1 MKNHS
6 FIVLT
11 VFALAT
17 TVPSD
22 AFSDEALS
30 GKSFAKCGT
39 PFIVKQMAE
48 HGSLEKT
55 AYQGY
60 DRQEMDAFADSRE
73 GHFRVHYNTSGN
85 DAPSLVDMD
94 LNGIPD
100 YIDSTL
106 VFLEI
111 AWQTIVVDLGYG
123 TPRSDG
129 TRGGGQD
136 ITDCYIMELSRNSLY
151 GLTTPDIGI
160 GTMSSSYL
168 SIDNNFTDH
177 IYPTKGYSALKITTA
192 HEFFHV
198 IHFSYYGAEEAL
210 WWMEH
215 SAVWMENRIWGD
227 VDDYFNYLGY
237 YFENMDLPLDTING
251 SFEYGAALFA
261 MYLAERH
268 GDSIIRTV
276 WTRFRDSRDGT
287 IETLNAVVPGGVGT
301 ALSEMAS
308 WLYFTGV
315 RANPDKY
322 FMDSAKIANMI
333 VPEHVLS
340 EPAAFDSLSMRH
352 YTFSYIDIAAANG
365 FSPGDSLTFQ
375 FKDYDNGL
383 WINSILFYTSPTN
396 AETVIIPSGTG
407 VINVTRPFDHA
418 IVIVTNATQGINRKY
433 RYTLNLDFADS
444 QGVEDNPAPEQT
456 VLLQNTPNP
465 FNNTTMIPFIL
476 SGNSHVSLEIF
487 DIRGVRVSRL
497 IDGVL
502 DAGRHQAL
510 FDARDLS
517 SGSYFAVLTAGNTRT
532 TSKLLF
538 LK

>member
-1 MKNHS
+1 MKTFS
-6 FIVLT
+6 SIVLT
-11 VFALAT
+11 VLLLAAAI
-17 TVPSD
+17 PSG
-22 AFSDEALS
+22 AISGEATS
-30 GKSFAKCGT
+30 GTPFAKCGT

-60 DRQEMDAFADSRE
+60 ERQEMDTFADSME
-73 GHFRVHYNTSGN
+73 GHFRVHYDTIGT
-85 DAPSLVDMD
+85 DAPSLVDAD

-100 YIDSTL
+100 YVDSTL
-106 VFLEI
+106 VYLEI

-123 TPRSDG
+123 APRSDG

-136 ITDCYIMELSRNSLY
+136 IIDCYIMELSRNSLY

-168 SIDNNFTDH
+168 TIDNNFTDY
-177 IYPTKGYSALKITTA
+177 IYPTKSYPALKITTA

-198 IHFSYYGAEEAL
+198 IHFSYYGPEEAL
-210 WWMEH
+210 WWMEQ

-237 YFENMDLPLDTING
+237 YFENMDLPLDTMNG
-251 SFEYGAALFA
+251 AYEYGAALFA
-261 MYLAERH
+261 MYLAQKH
-268 GDSIIRTV
+268 GDTIIRNI
-276 WTRFRDSRDGT
+276 WIKFRDTHDGT

-333 VPEHVLS
+333 VPEHVLTA
-340 EPAAFDSLSMRH
+340 PAAFDSLSMRH
-352 YTFSYIDIAAANG
+352 YTFSYIDIATVNG
-365 FSPGDSLTFQ
+365 FSPGDSLAFL
-375 FKDYDNGL
+375 FNDYDSGL
-383 WINSILFYTSPTN
+383 WINSIIFYTSPTN
-396 AETVIIPSGTG
+396 AETVSIPSGTG
-407 VINVTRPFDHA
+407 EVNVTRPFDHA
-418 IVIVTNATQGINRKY
+418 ILVVTNATQGINRKY
-433 RYTLNLDFADS
+433 RYTLNRGFGDS

-456 VLLQNTPNP
+456 VLLPNAPNP
-465 FNNTTMIPFIL
+465 FNNTTIIPFVL
-476 SGNSHVSLEIF
+476 SGNSHVSLYIY
-487 DIRGVRVSRL
+487 DIRGARVATL
-497 IDGVL
+497 IEGML

-510 FDARDLS
+510 FNARDLS
-517 SGSYFAVLTAGNTRT
+517 SGAYFAVLTAGNTRT